1 MITMKSKGK
10 AVRGKV
16 NSLAE
21 TAEEV
26 GEMVTDT
33 ILSGSKAF
41 RTSLLE
47 TTEEEKDTPEGVV
60 KDTLNIV
67 VETAETINGAVAES
81 LRNNSK
87 KIRKR
92 ILEDDSKA

>member
-1 MITMKSKGK
+1 MKPKEK
-10 AVRGKV
+10 AVKAKV